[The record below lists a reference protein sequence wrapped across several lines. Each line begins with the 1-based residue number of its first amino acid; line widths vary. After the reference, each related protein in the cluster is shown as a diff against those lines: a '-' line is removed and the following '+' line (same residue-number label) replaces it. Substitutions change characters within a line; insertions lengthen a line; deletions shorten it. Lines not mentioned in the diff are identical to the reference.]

1 MSLLKYWY
9 RFGKGPLVQS
19 SDPNFRRSRDNH
31 DADTRGGR
39 VIGVPGK
46 QPSERVPPRI
56 YSSHT

>member
-1 MSLLKYWY
+1 MSLLKY

-46 QPSERVPPRI
+46 QPRERVPPRI
-56 YSSHT
+56 CSSHT